1 VERPLTAGQEWKR
14 GWTLVLA
21 AAAGF
26 SFMSVITS
34 GMGAFFGPLGDEF
47 HWNRTTLSIG
57 MAIGGIVNIV
67 LSPFMGAVIDRVGSR
82 RMALPGLAVLMIA
95 TAAFGLAN
103 GSVWQW
109 NALWLFYGMAQLMV
123 MMSVWTA
130 AVAGA
135 FTSGRGLA
143 MGMTLTGAAVAQTLM
158 PVLATT
164 LIAQFGWRL
173 AFAIVGFSWGGLA
186 LLLCVLFFRA
196 PPTAALVAPSE
207 KQAAPDTSQLEG
219 LTIAQA
225 WRDRALWSIAIS
237 TFLVMALTSGLFI
250 HQIPIL
256 TDAGV
261 TREHAAWLAALG
273 GVAGIA
279 GKLLTGGLMD
289 RFNPNWVGGITL
301 GITAL
306 AFAFLID
313 GVRSEVFIV
322 VAILVNGYAAGTKL
336 QICSYLTA
344 RYAGLRNY
352 GSIFGFM
359 VSMIA
364 VGAAVGP
371 IVAGRA
377 YDLTGGYTPFLL
389 LGAIGC
395 FIGGGLIISLPRRP
409 RWETAGADIAATGG
423 AVLSEPA

>member
-1 VERPLTAGQEWKR
+1 VETPLTPGQEWKR

-34 GMGAFFGPLGDEF
+34 GMGAFFGPLAEEF
-47 HWNRTTLSIG
+47 GWNRTTLSLG
-57 MAIGGIVNIV
+57 MAIGGIINIL
-67 LSPFMGAVIDRVGSR
+67 LSPFMGAVIDRLGPR
-82 RMALPGLAVLMIA
+82 RMALPGLVLLMLA
-95 TAAFGLAN
+95 TAGFGLAN
-103 GSVWQW
+103 GSVMQW
-109 NALWLFYGMAQLMV
+109 NGLWLFYGLAQLTV

-135 FTSGRGLA
+135 FTAGRGLA

-164 LIAQFGWRL
+164 LIADFGWRL
-173 AFAIVGFSWGGLA
+173 AFAFVGFGWGGVA
-186 LLLCVLFFRA
+186 LVLCLLFFRN
-196 PPTAALVAPSE
+196 PKVSTSAARE
-207 KQAAPDTSQLEG
+207 AAHDTSRLDG
-219 LTIAQA
+219 LTISQA

-261 TREHAAWLAALG
+261 SREHAAWLAALG

-279 GKLLTGGLMD
+279 GKLLTGGMMD
-289 RFNPNWVGGITL
+289 RYNPNWVGGITL
-301 GITAL
+301 GITAV

-313 GVRSEVFIV
+313 GVRSEPFIV

-364 VGAAVGP
+364 IGAASGP
-371 IVAGRA
+371 IIAGRA

-395 FIGGGLIISLPRRP
+395 FVGGVLIISLPRRP
-409 RWETAGADIAATGG
+409 RWEKAGADIAATGG
-423 AVLSEPA
+423 AVLSEGT